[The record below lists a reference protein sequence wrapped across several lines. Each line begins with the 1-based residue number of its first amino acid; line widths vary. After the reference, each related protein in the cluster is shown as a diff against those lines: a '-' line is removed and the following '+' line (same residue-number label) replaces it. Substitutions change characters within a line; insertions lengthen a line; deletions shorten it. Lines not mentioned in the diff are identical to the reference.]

1 MFIAATARGA
11 SAPLAAHANGSAAEA
26 AASSRATVV
35 TLVTLT
41 ALVAV
46 SILFESLTELLRE
59 SADELNMPF
68 VSSVFSELT
77 TLGFIGLLLFVVSQ
91 LDVLPHVSLAYLGE
105 PEKLQETIEELH
117 MGLFFI
123 IIIFLV
129 LCCALLRL
137 GIRAQKEW
145 REFECGATDLPSV
158 VAEFVVATEPPRSWH
173 HALSLSRWRRASR
186 AWREIVYV
194 SLRQRFLDFRS
205 NHPNP
210 VVARRLAKA
219 FQLNPEIP
227 FPFNEYLSII
237 SGEVM
242 ARLIEIDWKTWV
254 VLELCVVAVVA
265 LSWRLGEVWT
275 LLGAGFVL
283 VALNDFV
290 HRRILCMRELLT
302 PTRLLEDAA
311 QLRRSNAWRATHE
324 LPPLAVDE
332 SSSLVEAPMREEEK
346 DAFAPPYA
354 VMRAQDDAHCSYVSE
369 VTLARRQRALL
380 GGGKGNGVRLAIV
393 STRLVFLLTAMHLAT
408 FLLRTIHQ
416 IHAMESLRWPTAI
429 ALDALFLLPS
439 VLVTVLSVRI
449 ARDGL
454 YAFSV
459 EHLKVHRVI
468 SRVLRIQ
475 KARRTL
481 RTLRFVAEMKIYLRE
496 TVHRE
501 ELKACKPPS
510 AESQRAIALAK
521 TTRHSFRAAHA
532 TMPPKPSESMPPPLA
547 SYIAQPRHHLQQR
560 REIYWLFCLF
570 DVDGSGCVSRDE
582 MARLLMAITHDLD
595 DAQLG
600 RLMDDLVGDDAA
612 CQEIAFDEFLAWCRA
627 NMQQC
632 TLLHEELIHEIFRM
646 VDVDAS
652 GYITVDEFITVF
664 ETLGQTLDHDDVR
677 ELVCRMDRNADGKID
692 LEEFTSMLHKH
703 EV

>member
-1 MFIAATARGA
+1 MTLVSINEGSLQNLDIHPLRLLLRTEGRMFIAATALGA
-11 SAPLAAHANGSAAEA
+11 SAPLATHANGSAAEA

-68 VSSVFSELT
+68 VNSVFSELT

-117 MGLFFI
+117 MGLFFF

-194 SLRQRFLDFRS
+194 SLRQRFLDFSS
-205 NHPNP
+205 NHPDP

-254 VLELCVVAVVA
+254 VLELCVVAVIA
-265 LSWRLGEVWT
+265 LSWRLGEVWM

-311 QLRRSNAWRATHE
+311 QLRRNNAWRATHE

-332 SSSLVEAPMREEEK
+332 SSSLVEAPMREDED

-354 VMRAQDDAHCSYVSE
+354 AMRAQDDAHCSYVSE

-416 IHAMESLRWPTAI
+416 IHAM
-429 ALDALFLLPS
+429 D

-496 TVHRE
+496 TVHRK

-547 SYIAQPRHHLQQR
+547 S
-560 REIYWLFCLF
+560 WL
-570 DVDGSGCVSRDE
+570 V
-582 MARLLMAITHDLD
+582 
-595 DAQLG
+595 
-600 RLMDDLVGDDAA
+600 
-612 CQEIAFDEFLAWCRA
+612 
-627 NMQQC
+627 
-632 TLLHEELIHEIFRM
+632 
-646 VDVDAS
+646 
-652 GYITVDEFITVF
+652 
-664 ETLGQTLDHDDVR
+664 
-677 ELVCRMDRNADGKID
+677 
-692 LEEFTSMLHKH
+692 
-703 EV
+703 